1 MQVRQRRYERAE
13 LARLGE
19 EIYEQAV
26 RPKVAARHRGEYVVI
41 DVDTGEYEVDADE
54 LAASD
59 RLLSRLPE
67 AQVWLKRVGYPY
79 VRRFGPRSRRPTA

>member
-1 MQVRQRRYERAE
+1 MQVRQRRYDLNE

-19 EIYEQAV
+19 EIYEQDI
-26 RPKVAARHRGEYVVI
+26 RPKVAQGHHGEYVVI
-41 DVDTGEYEVDADE
+41 DVDTGEFEVDANQ

-67 AQVWLKRVGYPY
+67 AQAWLKRVGYPY
-79 VRRFGPRSRRPTA
+79 VRRFGPRSRRRIA